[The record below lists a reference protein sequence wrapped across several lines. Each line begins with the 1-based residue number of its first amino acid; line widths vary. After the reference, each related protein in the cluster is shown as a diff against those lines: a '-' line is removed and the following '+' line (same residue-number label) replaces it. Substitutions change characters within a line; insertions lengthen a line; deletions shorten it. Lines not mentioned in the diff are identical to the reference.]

1 MLVSLPEARP
11 GWSQRTEQ
19 GHEGVTI
26 LAENLLVDVARMVLR
41 PSELVE
47 AEPLGRWKIAPAAR
61 ATGSVRPGYH
71 MGQQLGGWRAVLQS
85 MAEIADVKHATT
97 AGTLQGC

>member
-1 MLVSLPEARP
+1 VLVSLPEARP
-11 GWSQRTEQ
+11 GCSQRADQ
-19 GHEGVTI
+19 GHEVVTI
-26 LAENLLVDVARMVLR
+26 LAETYSSNVAGMVLR

-71 MGQQLGGWRAVLQS
+71 MGQQLGGWRAVVQS